1 MIFKAFTYVKKAFAN
16 KGLNGNIEVVGD
28 IKHPAKAIIDILN
41 QLLKSIF
48 ILVFVKIVVFF
59 VNFSSFGFLSF
70 VQNSALV
77 I

>member
-16 KGLNGNIEVVGD
+16 KGLNGNIEVVVD

-48 ILVFVKIVVFF
+48 ILVFVKIVVFCTF
-59 VNFSSFGFLSF
+59 
-70 VQNSALV
+70 
-77 I
+77 